1 MEYLAKS
8 SGETIVDHTKELLKR
23 LAILKKL
30 YPNAL
35 KTMDGD
41 CWKLHVN
48 TTISVR

>member
-35 KTMDGD
+35 KKRWMEIVGN
-41 CWKLHVN
+41 CM
-48 TTISVR
+48 